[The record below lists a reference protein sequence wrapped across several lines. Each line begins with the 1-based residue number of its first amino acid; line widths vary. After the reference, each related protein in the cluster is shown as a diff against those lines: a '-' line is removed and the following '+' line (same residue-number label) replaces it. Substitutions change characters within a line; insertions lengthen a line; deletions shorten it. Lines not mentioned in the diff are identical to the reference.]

1 MAASVRAEGRTQ
13 PAVQELQFRNDQAF
27 LSLIVNRRTGTI
39 RVIDFRS
46 GSVPVKRVFVQSVAQ
61 REGATKAF
69 TLVEK
74 DEVSSWVRLGFWR
87 EGQIPGFYKRSDA
100 YLLGCVIA
108 PESNGDEPTERTS
121 PSDGRLAERTIH
133 GAKKLLRDIPEVV
146 TGCKLRGVDAAEA
159 AGLRD
164 EVAAAGLAV
173 NTFDPF
179 GRHALR
185 LYLQAVASTGEI
197 NFLSAEFEECFGHS
211 TIEVLRSPTDLPEIL
226 SVTAGIRAFSDELK
240 RRGIVSAFGFT
251 PSDDARLAACFVASG
266 YRKTGLLAKH
276 GVIKGERVDMILW
289 TRKLANPAG
298 DGDPMDE
305 EDI

>member
-1 MAASVRAEGRTQ
+1 MRADRNQ

-100 YLLGCVIA
+100 YMLGCVIA
-108 PESNGDEPTERTS
+108 PESNGEDAVVERSS

-133 GAKKLLRDIPEVV
+133 GAKKILKDIPEVV
-146 TGCKLRGVDAAEA
+146 TGCKLRGVDAADVA
-159 AGLRD
+159 STRD
-164 EVAAAGLAV
+164 EVVAKGLAI

-185 LYLQAVASTGEI
+185 LYLEAIAGSGEV
-197 NFLSAEFEECFGHS
+197 NYLSAEFEECFGHS
-211 TIEVLRSPTDLPEIL
+211 TIEVLKSPTDLPQVL

-251 PSDDARLAACFVASG
+251 PSDDGKLAACFIASG

-276 GVIKGERVDMILW
+276 GVVKGERVDMILW

-298 DGDPMDE
+298 DGEPMDD

>member
-1 MAASVRAEGRTQ
+1 MPSVRADHRAQ

-27 LSLIVNRRTGTI
+27 LSLIVNRRNGTI

-46 GSVPVKRVFVQSVAQ
+46 GSVPVKRVFVQSVAL

-100 YLLGCVIA
+100 YMLGCVIA
-108 PESNGDEPTERTS
+108 PESGDDAPPERAS

-133 GAKKLLRDIPEVV
+133 GAKKILKDIPELI

-159 AGLRD
+159 SGPRD
-164 EVAAAGLAV
+164 EVAARGLAI

-185 LYLQAVASTGEI
+185 LYLEAIASTGEV
-197 NFLSAEFEECFGHS
+197 NYLSAEFEECFGHS
-211 TIEVLRSPTDLPEIL
+211 TLEVLRSPTDLPQIL
-226 SVTAGIRAFSDELK
+226 SLTAGIRAFSEELK

-251 PSDDARLAACFVASG
+251 PSDDVKLAACFISSG

-276 GVIKGERVDMILW
+276 GLVKGERCDMILW

-298 DGDPMDE
+298 DGEPMDDE
-305 EDI
+305 EI